1 MRNKNFSDAL
11 DVDDVELKIEKSLA
25 VISDYNNKD
34 NEFKEDYEKSRENLY
49 QLLDTGKDAVEGILE
64 EAKET
69 DHPRAYEVVGQ
80 LLKTVTDTNI
90 QLLEIQQKR
99 IDIENAEVKQGDT
112 NIQNALFIGSTADLQ
127 KLMKDRDECLRK
139 MIILLFGKLMI

>member
-64 EAKET
+64 VAKET

-127 KLMKDRDECLRK
+127 KLMKDRDE
-139 MIILLFGKLMI
+139 

>member
-11 DVDDVELKIEKSLA
+11 GVDNVELKIEKSLA

-64 EAKET
+64 VAKET

-127 KLMKDRDECLRK
+127 KLMKDRDE
-139 MIILLFGKLMI
+139 

>member
-1 MRNKNFSDAL
+1 M
-11 DVDDVELKIEKSLA
+11 DDVELKIEKSLA

-64 EAKET
+64 VAKET

-80 LLKTVTDTNI
+80 LLKTVTDSNI

-127 KLMKDRDECLRK
+127 KLMKDRDE
-139 MIILLFGKLMI
+139 

>member
-11 DVDDVELKIEKSLA
+11 GVDNVELKIEKSLA

-64 EAKET
+64 VAKET

-127 KLMKDRDECLRK
+127 KLMKERDE
-139 MIILLFGKLMI
+139 

>member
-11 DVDDVELKIEKSLA
+11 DVDDVEIKIEKSLA

-64 EAKET
+64 VAKET

-127 KLMKDRDECLRK
+127 KLMKDRDEC
-139 MIILLFGKLMI
+139 

>member
-11 DVDDVELKIEKSLA
+11 DVDNVELKIEKSLA

-64 EAKET
+64 VAKET

-99 IDIENAEVKQGDT
+99 IGIENAEVKQGDT

-127 KLMKDRDECLRK
+127 KLMKERDE
-139 MIILLFGKLMI
+139 

>member
-64 EAKET
+64 VAKET

-90 QLLEIQQKR
+90 QLLGIQQKR

-127 KLMKDRDECLRK
+127 KLMKDRDE
-139 MIILLFGKLMI
+139 

>member
-11 DVDDVELKIEKSLA
+11 DVDDVEFKIEKSLA

-64 EAKET
+64 VAKET

-127 KLMKDRDECLRK
+127 KLMKDRDEC
-139 MIILLFGKLMI
+139 

>member
-11 DVDDVELKIEKSLA
+11 DVDNVELKIEKSLA

-64 EAKET
+64 VAKET

-127 KLMKDRDECLRK
+127 KLMKERDE
-139 MIILLFGKLMI
+139 

>member
-11 DVDDVELKIEKSLA
+11 DVDNVELKIEKSLA

-64 EAKET
+64 VAKET

-127 KLMKDRDECLRK
+127 KLMKDRDEC
-139 MIILLFGKLMI
+139 

>member
-11 DVDDVELKIEKSLA
+11 DVDDVQLKIEKSLA

-64 EAKET
+64 VAKET

-127 KLMKDRDECLRK
+127 KLMKDRDEC
-139 MIILLFGKLMI
+139 

>member
-64 EAKET
+64 VAKET

-90 QLLEIQQKR
+90 KLLEIQQKKNR
-99 IDIENAEVKQGDT
+99 Y
-112 NIQNALFIGSTADLQ
+112 
-127 KLMKDRDECLRK
+127 
-139 MIILLFGKLMI
+139 

>member
-64 EAKET
+64 VAKET

>member
-64 EAKET
+64 VAKET

-90 QLLEIQQKR
+90 QLLEIQQKKNR
-99 IDIENAEVKQGDT
+99 Y
-112 NIQNALFIGSTADLQ
+112 
-127 KLMKDRDECLRK
+127 
-139 MIILLFGKLMI
+139 

>member
-11 DVDDVELKIEKSLA
+11 DVDNVELKIEKSLA

-64 EAKET
+64 VAKET

-127 KLMKDRDECLRK
+127 KLMKDRDE
-139 MIILLFGKLMI
+139 

>member
-64 EAKET
+64 VAKET

-127 KLMKDRDECLRK
+127 KLMKDRDEC
-139 MIILLFGKLMI
+139 